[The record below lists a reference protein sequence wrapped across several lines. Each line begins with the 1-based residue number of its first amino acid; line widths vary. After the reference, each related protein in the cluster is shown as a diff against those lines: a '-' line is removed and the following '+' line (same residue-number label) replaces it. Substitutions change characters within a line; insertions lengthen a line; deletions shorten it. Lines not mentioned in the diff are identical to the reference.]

1 MRKLDLTLL
10 TLVNALWAG
19 QYTAMKI
26 GLRQLGPLTIVSFS
40 MVLCVVLVALFIR
53 LEARGKP
60 LAARPPLTLETCS
73 KFFLLGFLGSA
84 TAQLGFCF
92 GVRISL
98 ASTAAVLSLS
108 IPILCTALAVIL
120 LGERMTRFR
129 WLSFGLAVCGAVL
142 VTGVSRQTLTGMT
155 LPYFFGN
162 LLIILGCCGSAFLN
176 VYSKKLLARFSEL
189 EVLFGGMLVSATVIL
204 PIALIEEGKLLPRL
218 SELRFGTIGAL
229 LYLGVLCYGAGMV
242 IFYGIIRR
250 IDVIIASL
258 STYLMSVFGVLIA
271 CITLHERLSLPVF
284 VGGTLVAAGMVI
296 VTLYDAPARS
306 AAESES

>member
-10 TLVNALWAG
+10 TLVNAVWAG

-26 GLRQLGPLTIVSFS
+26 GLRQLGPLTIISFS
-40 MVLCVVLVALFIR
+40 MVLCVGLVALFIR
-53 LEARGKP
+53 LEAKGKP
-60 LAARPPLTLETCS
+60 RSARPALTLEMCS
-73 KFFLLGFLGSA
+73 KFLLLGVLGSA

-108 IPILCTALAVIL
+108 IPILCAVLAVIL

-155 LPYFFGN
+155 RPYLFGN
-162 LLIILGCCGSAFLN
+162 LLIMLGCCGSAFLN
-176 VYSKKLLARFSEL
+176 VYSKKLLARFTEL
-189 EVLFGGMLVSATVIL
+189 EVLLGGMLVGATVIL

-218 SELRFGTIGAL
+218 SEFRFGTMGAL
-229 LYLGVLCYGAGMV
+229 FYLGVLCYGAGML
-242 IFYGIIRR
+242 IFYRIIRR
-250 IDVIIASL
+250 IDVTIASL
-258 STYLMSVFGVLIA
+258 SAYLMSVFGVLIA
-271 CITLHERLSLPVF
+271 CLTLHERLSLSVLL
-284 VGGTLVAAGMVI
+284 GGALVAAGTVI
-296 VTLYDAPARS
+296 VTLYDAPAGS
-306 AAESES
+306 AAKRES